1 MWEGTS
7 RPAATALGQPWR
19 NAQRPL
25 PRESALNSW
34 RNDSQQWKPASRNG
48 SIAWSACCCSW
59 PKRSSHRDDLRPRLY
74 RGDVQV
80 MTQVSVSHLR
90 QHLPAYLKRVQEG
103 EPIQI
108 TSRGRVIARLEA
120 EHDPAQAARQWLE
133 ELNGRV
139 TLVDVVSPLE
149 PDLADAA
156 WSGDADHL

>member
-1 MWEGTS
+1 
-7 RPAATALGQPWR
+7 
-19 NAQRPL
+19 
-25 PRESALNSW
+25 
-34 RNDSQQWKPASRNG
+34 
-48 SIAWSACCCSW
+48 
-59 PKRSSHRDDLRPRLY
+59 
-74 RGDVQV
+74 

-90 QHLPAYLKRVQEG
+90 QHLPAYLKRVQQG
-103 EPIQI
+103 EAIQI

-139 TLVDVVSPLE
+139 KLVDVVSPLE